1 MAFVH
6 GKGGHKMTFLSA
18 IWNKFQGYIA
28 GGAIAIALVFFFLWT
43 LAAGKAERERE
54 ARLTAEDNLVKAEE
68 EIVRYSAALEAAESR
83 NNARQSAREELRH
96 DEAIIL
102 ENPVTVDCVASP
114 AVRDALDIL
123 RQRRAGDPSERDRP
137 E

>member
-1 MAFVH
+1 
-6 GKGGHKMTFLSA
+6 MTFLSA
-18 IWNKFQGYIA
+18 IWNRFQGYIA

-96 DEAIIL
+96 DEAIVL
-102 ENPVTVDCVASP
+102 ENPVTADCVASP